1 MNALIWTTEISEIPR
16 ESHTY
21 NEHSTRLNFNSCEEI
36 GMLQVKSQI
45 ILGYFRP
52 LNSHTL
58 PTSVHDLTSLLL
70 LGKSTWNIQA

>member
-1 MNALIWTTEISEIPR
+1 MNALTWTTKLPEIPR
-16 ESHTY
+16 ENHTY

-36 GMLQVKSQI
+36 GMWQVNSQI

-58 PTSVHDLTSLLL
+58 PTSVYDLTSLWL